1 MGSLRI
7 PQSKDHLPICALGSF
22 CHGSLSPGVGLAE
35 MEFIFPTAD
44 LRGLCFALGARKVLM
59 TNQCF
64 VLLRVAGK
72 ASRLSQQHFPFTSRL
87 KMSEISEGDTAGTAD
102 PN

>member
-1 MGSLRI
+1 M
-7 PQSKDHLPICALGSF
+7 CALGSF
-22 CHGSLSPGVGLAE
+22 CHGSLSPRVGLAE
-35 MEFIFPTAD
+35 MEFIFPTAH
-44 LRGLCFALGARKVLM
+44 LRVLCFALGARKVLM
-59 TNQCF
+59 TNQQYL
-64 VLLRVAGK
+64 VLLSGAGT